1 LKIFQEIS
9 WKKET
14 EKMTE
19 YLRYS
24 DWKIEG
30 ILFFQNHSKSL
41 SYFMICFLMQ
51 DKITNI
57 IISGA
62 GKE

>member
-1 LKIFQEIS
+1 MEIS
-9 WKKET
+9 WKKE
-14 EKMTE
+14 KKQVTE

-24 DWKIEG
+24 DWEIGG
-30 ILFFQNHSKSL
+30 ILFFLNPVFSD
-41 SYFMICFLMQ
+41 FLLMK
-51 DKITNI
+51 DKKNNI